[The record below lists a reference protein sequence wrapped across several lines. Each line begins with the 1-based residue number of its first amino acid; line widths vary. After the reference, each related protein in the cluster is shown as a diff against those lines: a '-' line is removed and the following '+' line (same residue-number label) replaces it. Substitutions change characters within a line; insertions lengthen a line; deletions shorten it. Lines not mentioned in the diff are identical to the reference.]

1 MLTQAW
7 MNGIAIAVVGAGLVN
22 AWLAVRS
29 PAKRAAKLKESSR
42 QESSQPDSSE
52 HALEAQA
59 LPDPEQTSHT
69 RESLRW
75 AVLRNEE
82 EIRRRQARSSDE
94 KTDSSS

>member
-29 PAKRAAKLKESSR
+29 PTKRAAKPKESSQ
-42 QESSQPDSSE
+42 QESSPPDSSK

-59 LPDPEQTSHT
+59 LPDPEQTVHT

>member
-1 MLTQAW
+1 MLAQAW
-7 MNGIAIAVVGAGLVN
+7 VNGIAIAVVGAGLVN

-29 PAKRAAKLKESSR
+29 PTKRAAKPEESSR
-42 QESSQPDSSE
+42 QESSQSDSSE

-59 LPDPEQTSHT
+59 LPDPERTIHT

-82 EIRRRQARSSDE
+82 QIRRREARSSDE

>member
-29 PAKRAAKLKESSR
+29 PTKRAAKPKESSR
-42 QESSQPDSSE
+42 QESSE
-52 HALEAQA
+52 HALEGQA
-59 LPDPEQTSHT
+59 LPDPERTIHT

-82 EIRRRQARSSDE
+82 ENRRHQAPSSDA

>member
-29 PAKRAAKLKESSR
+29 PTKRAAKPKESSR
-42 QESSQPDSSE
+42 QESSQPESSE

-59 LPDPEQTSHT
+59 LPDPERTIHT

-82 EIRRRQARSSDE
+82 EIRRRQARSSDT

>member
-29 PAKRAAKLKESSR
+29 PTKRAAKPEESSR
-42 QESSQPDSSE
+42 HESSQPDGSE
-52 HALEAQA
+52 HAPEGQA